1 MAHQC
6 SHTMAELRSSVGQ
19 NPPGA
24 IPLSPPLKELITLKA
39 QCMYIYIM
47 VVRQFSPWWKGHPER
62 WGAETELGAFWMG
75 STPQLSIITAPTKR
89 SLSAGSHGGT
99 DTINNLKNINN
110 LGFFFLFLI
119 ASPPPP
125 LRLPFSSTSFPSSP
139 PGTSTGGVPLSINL
153 ISQLSECRIVNSRAC
168 VCDWGGGG

>member
-1 MAHQC
+1 MFPHHGRA
-6 SHTMAELRSSVGQ
+6 AELRGAE
-19 NPPGA
+19 PPRCH
-24 IPLSPPLKELITLKA
+24 PPLPPTEGAHYLKSP
-39 QCMYIYIM
+39 MYVYIYIM
-47 VVRQFSPWWKGHPER
+47 VVRQFSPWRKGHPER
-62 WGAETELGAFWMG
+62 WGAEAELGAFWMG

-125 LRLPFSSTSFPSSP
+125 PSP
-139 PGTSTGGVPLSINL
+139 PLLLNL
-153 ISQLSECRIVNSRAC
+153 FSLQPAWNLNRRRPAVHQSDFPTVRVQDCK
-168 VCDWGGGG
+168 